1 MSSSVAEAFRVWPQF
16 HNGVAAGLRLQP
28 WESDDCRSGRRS
40 ACVTRTWI
48 VYNRPKLPSPQHG
61 GLLLAL
67 GLQGH
72 LDVLAMTDI
81 YEYLTSGHEHRL
93 MTEFLL
99 GEMSGIMHSDRICDR
114 EAYALAA
121 GVALGMITL
130 GKGGSHEAAGLND
143 LRISQRLHHAISG
156 SRRGKVTCPGLVKPV
171 RSDMSIRAG
180 RSRRQASEE
189 LNTDMTAP
197 GAILAM
203 GLYYIQTN
211 SAAAAAW
218 LQLPDTQVLLN
229 TVRPDLQ
236 LLRVVARAIILW
248 NTIRPSIEWVE
259 SQLPEA
265 VAPAPASFVSGVDW
279 VHIGGSISCRR
290 LTTDHFILVENRLD
304 AYDTDII
311 PASID
316 CDTFCQARVCT
327 VAGGCFVRT
336 RVLYPRLNFLF

>member
-1 MSSSVAEAFRVWPQF
+1 
-16 HNGVAAGLRLQP
+16 
-28 WESDDCRSGRRS
+28 
-40 ACVTRTWI
+40 
-48 VYNRPKLPSPQHG
+48 
-61 GLLLAL
+61 
-67 GLQGH
+67 
-72 LDVLAMTDI
+72 VLAMTDI
-81 YEYLTSGHEHRL
+81 YEYLTSGHEPTTVGILLGMAAAKRTTADTAVSKMLCLHIPALLPQPFAEMEVSAAAQTAAMAGIGLLYTGTAHRL